1 MVPTIVPPGIE
12 IARQAKM
19 LPIEKIAARLDIP
32 IEHLDHY
39 GRYKAKVSLEFF
51 KQLEKA
57 QPGKLILVTA
67 ITPTPAGEGKTTTT
81 ISLADALNR
90 LGKRAA
96 ICLREPSVG
105 PCFGVKGGGTG
116 GGHAQVVPM
125 EDINLHFTGDFQVVS
140 TAHNL
145 LSAMLDNHL
154 HHGNA
159 LGIDPERI
167 VWKRVMD
174 MNDRALRQIVVGLGG
189 PANGVCHESGFDI
202 TAASEVMAVFC
213 LSQSVAE
220 LRERLGRIIVAYTGN
235 EKPVTSAQLKVNG
248 AMAVLLRDALK
259 PNLVQSLE
267 GSPAFVHGGPF
278 ANIAHGCNSVLA
290 TKLAMRLSEYTVTE
304 AGFGAD
310 LGAEKFIDIKCRQ
323 SGIRPSAVVI
333 VATVRALKMHGGV
346 SKKDLQTPNP
356 DAVTRGLAN
365 LDKHIENIQLF
376 GLPPIVAVNH
386 FATDTDE
393 ETALIRQHCGKLGVR
408 AFPCDHWAT
417 GSAGA
422 VELAGGVLKQAD
434 QPNDRFRFLYGD
446 EMTLWN
452 KVRAIAQNIY
462 GADDIMADAKVVKK
476 FRALEDQGFGRL
488 PVCMAKTQFS
498 LSADPALLGRPKG
511 FSVPIRDV
519 IVSAG
524 AGFAVVLTGDIMTMP
539 GLPKVPSAEFIDL
552 NEKGQVVGLF

>member
-1 MVPTIVPPGIE
+1 MAKIVPPGIE

-19 LPIEKIAARLDIP
+19 LPIEKIAASLNIP

-39 GRYKAKVSLEFF
+39 GRYKAKVSLGFF
-51 KQLEKA
+51 QQLEKA
-57 QPGKLILVTA
+57 EPGKLILVTA

-81 ISLADALNR
+81 IGLADALNR
-90 LGKRAA
+90 LGRRAA

-116 GGHAQVVPM
+116 GGYAQVVPM

-145 LSAMLDNHL
+145 LTAMLDNHL

-159 LGIDPERI
+159 LGINPERI

-189 PANGVCHESGFDI
+189 PANSVCHESGFDI
-202 TAASEVMAVFC
+202 TAASEVMAVFS

-235 EKPVTSAQLKVNG
+235 EQPVTCAQLKTNG
-248 AMAVLLRDALK
+248 AMTVLLHDALK

-267 GSPAFVHGGPF
+267 GTPAFVHGGPF
-278 ANIAHGCNSVLA
+278 GNIAHGCNSILA

-310 LGAEKFIDIKCRQ
+310 LGAEKFINIKCRQ
-323 SGIRPSAVVI
+323 SGIRPNAVVI

-346 SKKDLQTPNP
+346 SKTDLKTPNP
-356 DAVTRGLAN
+356 AAVARGLAN

-376 GLPPIVAVNH
+376 GLPPIVAINC

-393 ETALIRQHCGKLGVR
+393 ETALIQQHCGKLGVR
-408 AFPCDHWAT
+408 AFLCDHWAR
-417 GSAGA
+417 GGAGA
-422 VELAGGVLKQAD
+422 VELAAEVSKQAD
-434 QPNDRFRFLYGD
+434 QPNDSFRFLYGD
-446 EMTLWN
+446 EMTLWD

-462 GADDIMADAKVVKK
+462 GAGDIKADATVVKK

-488 PVCMAKTQFS
+488 PVCMAKTQYSFS
-498 LSADPALLGRPKG
+498 TDPALVGRPKG
-511 FSVPIRDV
+511 FLVPIRDV
-519 IVSAG
+519 IISAG

-539 GLPKVPSAEFIDL
+539 GLPKVPSAELIDI
-552 NEKGQVVGLF
+552 NEEGQVVGLF